1 MWPRLTHKMGCFLM
15 PMLVRKYQIF
25 VTCVGKKEIMDTEVV
40 CCSMT
45 TKNMSQVDNNTT
57 IQAVKAD
64 AIRQAGQ
71 MLKLYENSVR
81 AADREN
87 KERLLLTVSR

>member
-1 MWPRLTHKMGCFLM
+1 M
-15 PMLVRKYQIF
+15 PMLVRKYQIV
-25 VTCVGKKEIMDTEVV
+25 VTCGGKKEIWDTEVV

-45 TKNMSQVDNNTT
+45 TKNMSQVDNNAT

-71 MLKLYENSVR
+71 MLKLYENRVS
-81 AADREN
+81 ELLI
-87 KERLLLTVSR
+87 ERIKRGCY